1 MKRILLLGAAV
12 ATLGLTACGSDSTT
26 STAPSDPNCKASPW
40 ANNKIPPCTIP
51 VNFVVDDS
59 ANKVFKDGEAQWK
72 GQFAYDVVT
81 RVSFNDG
88 NWGGPF
94 AGLYD
99 DGPWSG
105 YTVASGN
112 TITTKYGHEP
122 QGSVAGDHIL
132 GTTVFVYPPAAGG
145 NSMTYSYGLID
156 HAFGDGWIWQG
167 PNGSFTVAAGAT
179 APINATGLTLAPFG
193 TTDLRLHL
201 TASGIAP
208 NTCTGTGCVP
218 TPWDYSG
225 GIKVKGSAW
234 GWVEV
239 ATTNVGGVYSFTLS
253 DVAGAGK
260 QLYHT
265 GLTKTGD
272 TPAFVFVFYAADGV
286 TSKEYKIGT
295 AGPPTAGVTAE
306 TKPAAGAWTAATVVK
321 QATGDLNTYI
331 TVP

>member
-1 MKRILLLGAAV
+1 MKRIFLLGAAI
-12 ATLGLTACGSDSTT
+12 ASLGLTACGSDSTT
-26 STAPSDPNCKASPW
+26 AAPSDPNCKAVPW
-40 ANNKIPPCTIP
+40 ANNVVPPCTVP
-51 VNFVVDDS
+51 VNFIVDDS
-59 ANKVFKDGEAQWK
+59 ANRVFKDGEAQWK

-88 NWGGPF
+88 NWGGPY
-94 AGLYD
+94 AALYD

-105 YTVASGN
+105 YASGN
-112 TITTKYGHEP
+112 TIKYGHEP
-122 QGSVAGDHIL
+122 AGAIAGDHVL

-145 NSMTYSYGLID
+145 NSITYTYGLID

-193 TTDLRLHL
+193 TTDVRLHL
-201 TASGIAP
+201 DTASLLP
-208 NTCTGTGCVP
+208 NTCTGTSCVP
-218 TPWDYSG
+218 PPWDFAG
-225 GIKVKGSAW
+225 GVKVKGSAW

-239 ATTNVGGVYSFTLS
+239 ATATVGTVHTFTLS
-253 DVAGAGK
+253 DVAGTTK

-272 TPAFVFVFYAADGV
+272 TPAFVFVFYAADGT
-286 TSKEYKIGT
+286 TSKEYKVGT
-295 AGPPTAGVTAE
+295 GGPPTNGVTAE
-306 TKPAAGAWTAATVVK
+306 IKPAAGAWTAATVTK
-321 QATGDLNTYI
+321 QATGDLNTMI

>member
-1 MKRILLLGAAV
+1 MKRIIILSAALASFGLV
-12 ATLGLTACGSDSTT
+12 ACSSDETDTTLYSE
-26 STAPSDPNCKASPW
+26 PNCKASPW

-72 GQFAYDVVT
+72 GQFAYDAVT
-81 RVSFNDG
+81 RVSFNDS

-105 YTVASGN
+105 WTDTSV
-112 TITTKYGHEP
+112 TPPVTKYGHEP
-122 QGSVAGDHIL
+122 QGARAFDHIL

-179 APINATGLTLAPFG
+179 APINATGMTLAPFG
-193 TTDLRLHL
+193 TTDLRLHIDSANL
-201 TASGIAP
+201 QP

-218 TPWDYSG
+218 PAWDYTG

-239 ATTNVGGVYSFTLS
+239 ATTNVGGIYSFTLS
-253 DVAGAGK
+253 DVAGATK

-272 TPAFVFVFYAADGV
+272 TPQFVFVFYTTAGA
-286 TSKEYKIGT
+286 SKEYKVGT
-295 AGPPTAGVTAE
+295 GGPPTTGVTAE
-306 TKPAAGAWTAATVVK
+306 TKPSGGAWGTVPVTK
-321 QATGDLNTYI
+321 QAAGDLNTYI